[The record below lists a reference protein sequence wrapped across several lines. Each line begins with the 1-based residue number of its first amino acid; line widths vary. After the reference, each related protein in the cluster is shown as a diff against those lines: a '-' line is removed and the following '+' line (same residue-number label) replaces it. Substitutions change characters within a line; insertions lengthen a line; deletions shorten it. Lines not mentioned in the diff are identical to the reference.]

1 MKFIKIFGVI
11 IFVYCCL
18 GIFNTIQAEHN
29 NTAGPDGPLY
39 EQPGM
44 IKKPIPVYCGP
55 TEWMLDTA
63 VKTFNQEPLVVGKVI
78 IPQTGELI
86 AIVTVFVHKDR
97 QYDMSVLMTMLDKNE
112 TCVLAY
118 GKEIDFYEDYK
129 DKENDEVKPEV
140 KPGSYNGV
148 WHKVKLDF

>member
-18 GIFNTIQAEHN
+18 GIFNTIQAQHN

-44 IKKPIPVYCGP
+44 IKKPVPVYCGP
-55 TEWMLDTA
+55 TEFMLNA
-63 VKTFNQEPLVVGKVI
+63 AIEKFNQEPLVVGKVI
-78 IPQTGELI
+78 IPQTGEVI
-86 AIVTVFVHKDR
+86 AMLTVFVAKDHEF
-97 QYDMSVLMTMLDKNE
+97 DMSVLMTMLDKNE
-112 TCVLAY
+112 TCVLGYA
-118 GKEIDFYEDYK
+118 KELMFYEEVK
-129 DKENDEVKPEV
+129 KNKEDKEEGEV

-148 WHKVKLDF
+148 WQKVKLNL